1 MGPTNGCVTTSAVGS
16 LLRKKEQLLA
26 IHPDRVGRSGFTLGG
41 PQASPSWVVRLS
53 SDPYGKHGAR
63 RDHVAAEPRP
73 GGNVRNARRGPGA
86 PARVPAARALPSSLS
101 LPGRAA
107 PQSPTS
113 FPRTPKAGDS
123 SASRRAGRGDRARPF
138 EPLEPR
144 TPEFPKAVSRPSP
157 DVAKPRDPRKR
168 VQRAKYATPL
178 SAPGTLPP
186 PPSPKQVLGALECLD
201 GP

>member
-1 MGPTNGCVTTSAVGS
+1 MKAEWSSVRFRDVPEMEVILLTYQWDLPMDVSQLQLAVGS

-53 SDPYGKHGAR
+53 SEPYGKHGAR

-101 LPGRAA
+101 PRPGR
-107 PQSPTS
+107 
-113 FPRTPKAGDS
+113 TPV
-123 SASRRAGRGDRARPF
+123 PNF
-138 EPLEPR
+138 
-144 TPEFPKAVSRPSP
+144 VSP
-157 DVAKPRDPRKR
+157 DSQGRRF
-168 VQRAKYATPL
+168 
-178 SAPGTLPP
+178 
-186 PPSPKQVLGALECLD
+186 
-201 GP
+201 